1 MERGVVFRLEE
12 RRFALPL
19 EATARAVRAVEITPL
34 PQATPG
40 VPGVIDVHGEL
51 MPVVDLRVRFGLP
64 PRALVP
70 GAQFLLVATA
80 RRAVALWVDGVDG
93 VATWRADEF
102 VAAGP
107 LLPGSGQLRGIARGA
122 EGLILVH
129 DLEALLATMGDA
141 LPSEPVHHD

>member
-34 PQATPG
+34 PQAAPG
-40 VPGVIDVHGEL
+40 VPGVIDVHGKL

-64 PRALVP
+64 QRALVP

-93 VATWRADEF
+93 VATWHADDF

-107 LLPGSGQLRGIARGA
+107 LLPGSEPLRGIARGA

-129 DLEALLATMGDA
+129 DLEALLVTVADT
-141 LPSEPVHHD
+141 LPSAPVEHG